1 MLTDLLYTPLEIA
14 KITNGFVLQQN
25 STFNKI
31 NYLLI
36 DSRKIL
42 YAETCVFFAI
52 VTKRNDGHS
61 YINDLYEKGV
71 RNFIISKE
79 DFNTSF
85 YPEANFIKVENTLE
99 ALQTLTQKHREQF
112 KTKIIAITGS
122 NGKTIVK
129 EWLFQLLCDDFKI
142 VRNPKSFNSQIG
154 VPLSVWQINQNHNL
168 GIFEAG
174 ISMPSEMENL
184 EKIIQPEIGIFTN
197 IGLAHNEFFQSQNQK
212 IQEKLKLFKNCK
224 TIIYCKD
231 YKEIDFE
238 IQNFISNNKIKTF
251 SWSFN
256 ENADFKIISRS
267 NQSDS
272 TEIKAIYKNTELIF
286 QIPFTDKA
294 SIENAIHCICT
305 MLLLD
310 YSQNIIQLR
319 LANLSHIAMR
329 LEQKEAINHCVII
342 NDSYNNDLH
351 ALSIAID
358 YLAQH
363 NIHQKK
369 TIILSDIL
377 QTGLDDYNVYKQV
390 AEMLMQ
396 KNINRIIGIG
406 NNISKHKALFKIEH
420 EFYNTTNDF
429 IDNFHVRNFKD
440 EVILLKGARIF
451 EFELISHLLQ
461 QRTHETVMEINLSA
475 LIHNLN
481 YYRGKLKPNTKVM
494 AMVKAFS
501 YGSGGY
507 EIANVLEYH
516 KIDYLAVAYSD
527 EGVEL
532 RKSGIKV
539 PIMVMNPEMDSFDHI
554 CKYNLEPEIYSF
566 RVLDFLLQ
574 YINQNRFEIELPI
587 KIHIKIDTGMHRLG
601 FEHQDITKLC
611 EVLCNNSNI
620 LKVESIFSH
629 MVGSDDETHDDF
641 SYGQIE
647 LFRNLSNEIEH
658 LIEYKTIKHILN
670 SAGISRF
677 TEFQMD
683 MVRLGIGLYGIGCN
697 NVEQKQLENVS
708 TLKTTISQVKKV
720 KANNT
725 IGYSRKWT
733 AQNDM
738 TIATIPIGYADGLD
752 RQLSNGNGKVLINK
766 TLCPIIGN
774 ICMDMCMIDI
784 SHIVAHEGDEVIV
797 FGKENPI
804 WNIANDL
811 KTISYEVL
819 TSISKRVKRIYYYE

>member
-14 KITNGFVLQQN
+14 KITNGFVLQQH

-36 DSRKIL
+36 DSRKVL
-42 YAETCVFFAI
+42 YAETSLFFAI
-52 VTKRNDGHS
+52 VTKRNDGHC

-71 RNFIISKE
+71 RHFIISKA
-79 DFNTSF
+79 DFETS
-85 YPEANFIKVENTLE
+85 YYTEANFIRVNNTLE
-99 ALQTLTQKHREQF
+99 ALQTLTQKHRERF
-112 KTKIIAITGS
+112 NTKIIAITGS

-224 TIIYCKD
+224 SIVYCKD

-238 IQNFISNNKIKTF
+238 IQKFITNNKIEIF

-256 ENADFKIISRS
+256 EDADFKITLNNS
-267 NQSDS
+267 QSDF
-272 TEIKAIYKNTELIF
+272 TDIKAIYKDTELAF
-286 QIPFTDKA
+286 KIPFTDKA
-294 SIENAIHCICT
+294 SIENTIHCVCI
-305 MLLLD
+305 MLLLN
-310 YSQNIIQLR
+310 YPQNTIQLR

-329 LEQKEAINHCVII
+329 LEQKEAINHCMII

-377 QTGLDDYNVYKQV
+377 QTGLDDNTLYKQV
-390 AEMLMQ
+390 AEMMVQ

-406 NNISKHKALFKIEH
+406 DNISKHKDLFKLEQ
-420 EFYNTTNDF
+420 EFYNTTGDF

-451 EFELISHLLQ
+451 EFELISQLLQ

-574 YINQNRFEIELPI
+574 YIHQNRFEIELPI

-601 FEHQDITKLC
+601 FEHQDIPKLC

-641 SYGQIE
+641 SYSQIE

-658 LIEYKTIKHILN
+658 LIGYKTIKHILN

-677 TEFQMD
+677 TEFQME

-697 NVEQKQLENVS
+697 NDEQKQLENVS

-733 AQNDM
+733 AKNDM

-766 TLCPIIGN
+766 TLCPIVGN

-784 SHIVAHEGDEVIV
+784 SNIEAHEGDEVIV

-804 WNIANDL
+804 WNIANNL